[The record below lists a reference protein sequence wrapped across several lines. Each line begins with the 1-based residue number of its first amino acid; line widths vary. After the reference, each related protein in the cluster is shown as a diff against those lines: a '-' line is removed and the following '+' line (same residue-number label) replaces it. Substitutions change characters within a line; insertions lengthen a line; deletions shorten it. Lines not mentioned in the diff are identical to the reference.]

1 MSTRLGLLSIVCIQ
15 LGLQKLFIIQSIAGC
30 TLCRGSLI
38 IEVNGMEGELGHS
51 LYSLSRVPL
60 YVHNWQQY
68 MYMYKKN
75 ANEVQTYKGELS
87 TWSMVITST
96 SESKQSNSI
105 TLIRSDFIIG

>member
-30 TLCRGSLI
+30 PLCRGSLI
-38 IEVNGMEGELGHS
+38 IEVNGMEGESGH
-51 LYSLSRVPL
+51 SLSRVPL

-75 ANEVQTYKGELS
+75 ANEVQT
-87 TWSMVITST
+87 
-96 SESKQSNSI
+96 
-105 TLIRSDFIIG
+105 